1 MQQNTKDWVQYGS
14 AIALITSSIVIA
26 FVSFILT
33 LDIGVGTLTYIGE
46 ALSGA
51 LAIFGISAYAVS
63 AISKFKAEIRD
74 ELRKDKVLRNE
85 EN

>member
-14 AIALITSSIVIA
+14 AIALIISSIVIA
-26 FVSFILT
+26 FISFILT

-74 ELRKDKVLRNE
+74 ELRKERGFHDEKN
-85 EN
+85 